1 MLLIR
6 NALSRGGELRVEE
19 DIVYQKGEI
28 KEKKDIPHLN
38 EQSERVLKMDE
49 QTKEIWNAYF
59 KLLFWDLKLIK
70 RVKKLYQPRK
80 KKDEDPGKDPGKDP
94 KTKMTEE
101 ELKKLIKKYF
111 PDTTKQLFSGDEVDV
126 AFLLK
131 LLVEKPQPE
140 AKEALIVTKGDSKK
154 TEKETV
160 REAVQFAFNYEGL
173 IGNTTTAPG
182 FRNLVKLLD
191 VNVCPYCGRMFT
203 STVKSENGDF
213 IRTNQVDHYY
223 PKAVY
228 PFHGLSIWNWIPSCG
243 PCNNHK
249 SDDVKGRFLYPYA
262 EEMGDDYRFISH
274 IRSGVGYLIGKPG
287 SEDEFEICLEPT
299 EACLADK
306 GKRYFRACA
315 EYEIEK
321 LGVRALYSAHGGYIG
336 DIFRQRYVFGDA
348 YQDSLVAS
356 FPELFKSRADVR
368 ALLYMKSIEAED
380 IGKAPLDKLTRD
392 IDYEIDTLND
402 SIF

>member
-6 NALSRGGELRVEE
+6 NALSRGGDLRVKE
-19 DIVYQKGEI
+19 DIIFKKGEI
-28 KEKKDIPHLN
+28 KKKNDIPHLN
-38 EQSERVLKMDE
+38 EQSERVMRMEE
-49 QTKEIWNAYF
+49 QTKEIWNAYL
-59 KLLFWDLKLIK
+59 KLLFWDLKLIN

-80 KKDEDPGKDPGKDP
+80 KKKDSQKES
-94 KTKMTEE
+94 KE
-101 ELKKLIKKYF
+101 ELTSEELQKLVETYF
-111 PDTTKQLFSGDEVDV
+111 PKTTKQLFSEDEVDT

-131 LLVEKPQPE
+131 LLVEKPPAE
-140 AKEALIVTKGDSKK
+140 EREALIVEKDDQKK
-154 TEKETV
+154 AEKELV

-173 IGNTTTAPG
+173 IGNKSTAPG
-182 FRNLVKLLD
+182 FRKLVNLLD

-203 STVKSENGDF
+203 STVKKEDGDY

-228 PFHGLSIWNWIPSCG
+228 PFHSLSIWNWIPSCG

-249 SDDVKGRFLYPYA
+249 SDDVTGRFLYPYD
-262 EEMGDDYRFISH
+262 ESMGDEYRFTTH
-274 IRSGVGYLIGKPG
+274 IQSGVGYLVGKRG
-287 SEDEFEICLEPT
+287 SENEFTLCLEPT
-299 EACLADK
+299 EACLADSK
-306 GKRYFRACA
+306 KKDFRDRAD
-315 EYEIEK
+315 YEIEK
-321 LGVRALYSAHGGYIG
+321 TGIRALYSAHNSYVG
-336 DIFRQRYVFGDA
+336 DIFRQRYIFGDA

-392 IDYEIDTLND
+392 IDYEIDTLNN
-402 SIF
+402 SL